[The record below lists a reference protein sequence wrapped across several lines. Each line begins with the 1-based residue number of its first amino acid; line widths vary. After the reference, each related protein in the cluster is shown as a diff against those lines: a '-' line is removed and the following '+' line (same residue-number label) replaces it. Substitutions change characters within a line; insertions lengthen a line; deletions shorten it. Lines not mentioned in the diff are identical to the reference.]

1 MIYKAPVSYELKEC
15 LLNSVNHFWAISN
28 TVGWGCRNNYEDVL
42 FIQYMLNSIVK
53 AKRLEPDGI
62 FGPETAKGIKNFQ
75 KSMNRFFFSGACRE
89 DGRVSDMDGSRSTT
103 ISGEFYTI
111 HLLNWMYLDYKRIYY
126 NDLTM
131 DAQLPGDLCWAMM
144 K

>member
-1 MIYKAPVSYELKEC
+1 MIYKATVGIDLKTHIF
-15 LLNSVNHFWAISN
+15 NDVNHFWAIED
-28 TVGWGCRNNYEDVL
+28 TVGWGCRNKYEDVL
-42 FIQYMLNSIVK
+42 FIQYMLNSAAK

-75 KSMNRFFFSGACRE
+75 KSLNKRFGGKTCQA
-89 DGRVSDMDGSRSTT
+89 DGRVSDMDGSRAVTT
-103 ISGEFYTI
+103 SDRYYTI
-111 HLLNWMYLDYKRIYY
+111 HLLNWVYLDVKRIYY